1 MAEYNED
8 GTRTDAQLAID
19 FKTMGDSVDLI
30 VAVVAGDEMAD
41 EIEFS
46 PAQRQDCVDRN
57 VAHLETMKAMTDWGS
72 ENMTAT
78 TNAITAGKGYTAS

>member
-19 FKTMGDSVDLI
+19 FTGMGDVISVI
-30 VAVVAGDEMAD
+30 TEVIAGSQMTEKVASE
-41 EIEFS
+41 
-46 PAQRQDCVDRN
+46 RQDVVDRN

-72 ENMTAT
+72 EDMTAT

>member
-19 FKTMGDSVDLI
+19 FTGMGDVINVITEVIAGSQMTEK
-30 VAVVAGDEMAD
+30 VASE
-41 EIEFS
+41 
-46 PAQRQDCVDRN
+46 RQDVVDRN

-72 ENMTAT
+72 EDMTAT

>member
-19 FKTMGDSVDLI
+19 FAGMGDVINVITEVIAGSQMAEK
-30 VAVVAGDEMAD
+30 VASE
-41 EIEFS
+41 
-46 PAQRQDCVDRN
+46 RQDVVDRN

-72 ENMTAT
+72 EDMAAT